1 MSWQP
6 ELYELARRK
15 AAALLMGGAA
25 RLEKHAAMGRLNA
38 RQALDLGLVSELLP
52 RERLA
57 DRALE
62 LAEQL
67 ARKPDMLL
75 RHTRTVLIQPLR
87 QAIERDLQHFMAL
100 ECLAAVDRQ

>member
-1 MSWQP
+1 M
-6 ELYELARRK
+6 LIGLNRARY
-15 AAALLMGGAA
+15 LHLTGQI
-25 RLEKHAAMGRLNA
+25 LNA
-38 RQALDLGLVSELLP
+38 RQALDLGLVSELHPL
-52 RERLA
+52 ERLA
-57 DRALE
+57 PRALE